1 VGDCCSSHWS
11 TPGYK
16 KIKKCPVCGSR
27 SVGSLDICAAL
38 RLDIDNALCK
48 AKRLNNYLPRPVAS
62 HKLTQE
68 VRLRDPRA

>member
-1 VGDCCSSHWS
+1 
-11 TPGYK
+11 
-16 KIKKCPVCGSR
+16 
-27 SVGSLDICAAL
+27 LDICAAL